1 MLGRS
6 FTRRVEK
13 AYQRNTVA
21 PIQHLFINHDEF
33 TFHLINDSEELLKY
47 IPTNTALKFHQSD
60 SFVRAIKGPYGSGKT
75 TAMLAEIIFRSCKMP
90 VAGDGKRHSRWVIV
104 RNTYGEL
111 ESTTYVSW
119 MNWFG
124 NLGNVERNKKPILTV
139 RHQFNDDVGEVNLEI
154 IFLALDSESDVRK
167 LKSLE
172 VCGVFINEASEIEL
186 PIFEHAQ
193 TRIGR
198 YMMNALPEYWRGVIF
213 DTNPPSERHWIFD
226 KFERERPAN
235 YQLFNQPPGLLKNE
249 KGDWVC
255 NPHSDNF
262 ERLKEFYYLN
272 FAIGK
277 EEEFIKVYCLGEYG
291 TVISGKKVYPEY
303 NDDLHSIDKLI
314 LDDSLPLYIGM
325 DFGLTPAAVLVQET
339 TFGTY
344 NVVHELTS
352 ESLGIKQFIENVLT
366 PFLSRHCNGIEIG
379 AMIGDPAGNKKNEND
394 MTSCYD
400 ILHESGYMID
410 GCATNLI
417 TPRLEAVRDTLRTLV
432 EGKPK
437 IIVSRRTC
445 PMLRDGFLG
454 GYHYKK
460 MRALGSDIYDSKPM
474 KNEYSHIHD
483 ALQYILLYLNSQSKL
498 NLTQQ
503 EPYKPQL
510 MRF

>member
-13 AYQRNTVA
+13 AYQRHTVA
-21 PIQHLFINHDEF
+21 PIQHLYIDNDAYSFN
-33 TFHLINDSEELLKY
+33 LINEDSELVKY
-47 IPTNTALKFHQSD
+47 IPTETALKFHQSNE
-60 SFVRAIKGPYGSGKT
+60 FVRGIKGAYGSGKT
-75 TAMLAEIIFRSCKMP
+75 TAMIADILLRTCKMP
-90 VAGDGKRHSRWVIV
+90 TAPNGKRYARWAII

-119 MNWFG
+119 MAWFG
-124 NLGNVERNKKPILTV
+124 NLGNVQRNKKPILTV
-139 RHQFNDDVGEVNLEI
+139 RHEFNDDVGTVELEV

-172 VCGVFINEASEIEL
+172 VCGVFINEASEIEK
-186 PIFEHAQ
+186 PIFDHSKG
-193 TRIGR
+193 RVGR
-198 YMMNALPEYWRGVIF
+198 YMLNVLGDYWKGIIF
-213 DTNPPSERHWIFD
+213 DTNPPNERHWIYD
-226 KFERERPAN
+226 LFEKKNEDGHV
-235 YQLFNQPPGLLKNE
+235 LFNQPPGLLKNDN
-249 KGDWVC
+249 GHWIC
-255 NPHSDNF
+255 NPQADNF
-262 ERLKEFYYLN
+262 SRLGAYYYLN
-272 FAIGK
+272 MTHGAT
-277 EEEFIKVYCLGEYG
+277 EEFIKVYCLGEYG

-303 NDDLHSIDKLI
+303 NDDLHSIDI
-314 LDDSLPLYIGM
+314 LNLNDTLPLYIGM

-344 NVVHELTS
+344 NIVHELTS

-366 PFLSRHCNGIEIG
+366 PFLSRHCDGIEI
-379 AMIGDPAGNKKNEND
+379 AAIIGDPAGNKMNEND
-394 MTSCYD
+394 MTSCFD
-400 ILHESGYMID
+400 ILHEAGYMID

-417 TPRLEAVRDTLRTLV
+417 TPRLEAVRATLTTLI

-437 IIVSRRTC
+437 ITVSRRTC
-445 PMLRDGFLG
+445 PTLRDGFLG
-454 GYHYKK
+454 GYHFKK
-460 MRALGSDIYDSKPM
+460 MRVLGSDIYDTKPL